1 MIWLYIGITLRQ
13 FKCMK
18 GALQRLVFGRTHA
31 ASPEEDEWLPAPL
44 AEMRKKC
51 KNSFEIAAFVAAN
64 KQRWQE
70 SHQLQISI
78 EPWHKH
84 FQRHDRAFRMGP
96 AETAKIYQ
104 SLAKGA
110 MGCTDYQSTVANSPN
125 YIVIYRL
132 PSRFQLPRC

>member
-13 FKCMK
+13 FKCLK
-18 GALQRLVFGRTHA
+18 GTLQRLVFGRTHA
-31 ASPEEDEWLPAPL
+31 AVHQEDEWLPPQL
-44 AEMRKKC
+44 AELRQKC
-51 KNSFEIAAFVAAN
+51 KNSLEIAAFVAAN

-84 FQRHDRAFRMGP
+84 YQWHDRAFRKGP

-104 SLAKGA
+104 SLAQGA
-110 MGCTDYQSTVANSPN
+110 MGCTVNQSTVDNSPN
-125 YIVIYRL
+125 YIVIYTL
-132 PSRFQLPRC
+132 PSCFQLPRC